1 VFVPYPYH
9 RDLHQEANARPLV
22 EAGAAVLAH
31 DRLDA
36 AANMAS
42 IGEPL
47 AALVSDG
54 RLRDE
59 MENAL
64 RARPQVDA
72 ADALARGI
80 LGLGAAG
87 RVSH

>member
-1 VFVPYPYH
+1 
-9 RDLHQEANARPLV
+9 
-22 EAGAAVLAH
+22 
-31 DRLDA
+31 
-36 AANMAS
+36 MAS

-72 ADALARGI
+72 ADAIARGI